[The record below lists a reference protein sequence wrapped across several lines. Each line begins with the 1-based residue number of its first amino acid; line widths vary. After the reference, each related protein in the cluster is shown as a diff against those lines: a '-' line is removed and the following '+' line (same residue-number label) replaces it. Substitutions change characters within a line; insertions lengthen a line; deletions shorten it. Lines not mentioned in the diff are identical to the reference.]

1 MTKLK
6 TATIAAAVLLLA
18 GPQGAFAES
27 WICENGN
34 LVREINIQLETKN
47 PAPCS
52 VMYNKEAEGQGSKV
66 LWTARN
72 DGGYCHMKADGLA
85 EKLKGFG
92 WTCSAF

>member
-1 MTKLK
+1 MKILK
-6 TATIAAAVLLLA
+6 PATVATALLLLA
-18 GPQGAFAES
+18 GPQLAAAES
-27 WICENGN
+27 WICESGN
-34 LVREINIQLETKN
+34 LVREINVQLETAN

-52 VMYNKEAEGQGSKV
+52 VVYNKEAEGQGTKV

-85 EKLKGFG
+85 EKLQGYG